1 MTIREEGC
9 IDTPPPPRNLQG
21 RRRMIPQVNLDRVT
35 PVVVAPLGAS
45 GASFATLVVSSFL
58 REGVHASIDR
68 RSVPLGERIRT
79 LHESGNRVF
88 FCGVGD
94 EEVRLQMVRVKV
106 DGELT
111 DHLDVDSAVEFVKA
125 RIGREPEPAEAPH
138 LHVGTERVLPSG
150 EARGELVAE
159 IVRRADGTLALRG
172 EFTPELLGE
181 LVDFFRRMAAVGKPR

>member
-1 MTIREEGC
+1 
-9 IDTPPPPRNLQG
+9 
-21 RRRMIPQVNLDRVT
+21 MIPQVDLDSVT

-45 GASFATLVVSSFL
+45 GTSFATLVVSSFL
-58 REGVHASIDR
+58 KEGVAASIDR
-68 RSVPLGERIRT
+68 RMIPLGERIRT
-79 LHESGNRVF
+79 LHESGSRVF

-125 RIGREPEPAEAPH
+125 RLVQEPAEAPH
-138 LHVGTERVLPSG
+138 LHVGTERVLPPG
-150 EARGELVAE
+150 EVRGELVAE

-181 LVDFFRRMAAVGKPR
+181 LVEFFRRMAAVGKPR

>member
-1 MTIREEGC
+1 
-9 IDTPPPPRNLQG
+9 
-21 RRRMIPQVNLDRVT
+21 MIPQVNLDSVT

-58 REGVHASIDR
+58 KEGVAASIDR
-68 RSVPLGERIRT
+68 RAIPLGERIRT
-79 LHESGNRVF
+79 LHESGGRVF

-94 EEVRLQMVRVKV
+94 EEVCLQMVRVKV

-125 RIGREPEPAEAPH
+125 RLGREPEAAEAPH
-138 LHVGTERVLPSG
+138 PHVGTERVLPPG
-150 EARGELVAE
+150 EVRGELVAE